1 MNPCLDAGAAILSPF
16 KEFVSIYI
24 IKVYNI
30 YEVCYNKIMKT
41 VFTNGCFDIL
51 HRGHLDYLKES
62 AFWGERLI
70 IGINSDSSV
79 RKLKGSDRPINK
91 QEDRKFALE
100 CLSFVTRVYIFDE
113 PTPYELIKYIRPD
126 IITKGGD
133 YVPDNVIGNDLARVK
148 IIPYTIGYSTTEFIE
163 RIRND

>member
-1 MNPCLDAGAAILSPF
+1 
-16 KEFVSIYI
+16 
-24 IKVYNI
+24 
-30 YEVCYNKIMKT
+30 MKT

-51 HRGHLDYLKES
+51 HRGHLEYLKES

-70 IGINSDSSV
+70 VGINSDSSV

-91 QEDRKFALE
+91 EEDRKFALE
-100 CLSFVTRVYIFDE
+100 CLSFVDRVYIFDE

-133 YVPDNVIGNDLARVK
+133 YVPDNVVGR
-148 IIPYTIGYSTTEFIE
+148 T
-163 RIRND
+163 

>member
-1 MNPCLDAGAAILSPF
+1 M
-16 KEFVSIYI
+16 
-24 IKVYNI
+24 
-30 YEVCYNKIMKT
+30 CYNNIMKT

-70 IGINSDSSV
+70 VGINSDSSV

-91 QEDRKFALE
+91 EEDRKFALE
-100 CLSFVTRVYIFDE
+100 CLSFVDRVYIFDE
-113 PTPYELIKYIRPD
+113 PNPYELIKYIRPD

-133 YVPDNVIGNDLARVK
+133 YVPDNVIGNDLARIK
-148 IIPYTIGYSTTEFIE
+148 IIPYTIGYSTTKFIE
-163 RIRND
+163 RIRNDTT

>member
-1 MNPCLDAGAAILSPF
+1 
-16 KEFVSIYI
+16 
-24 IKVYNI
+24 
-30 YEVCYNKIMKT
+30 MKT

-62 AFWGERLI
+62 AYWGNRLI
-70 IGINSDSSV
+70 VGINSDDSV
-79 RKLKGSDRPINK
+79 RKLKGIDRPINN

-100 CLSFVTRVYIFDE
+100 CLSFVSRVYIFDD

-133 YVPDNVIGNDLARVK
+133 YMPDNVVGNDLARIK
-148 IIPYTIGYSTTEFIE
+148 IIPYT
-163 RIRND
+163 